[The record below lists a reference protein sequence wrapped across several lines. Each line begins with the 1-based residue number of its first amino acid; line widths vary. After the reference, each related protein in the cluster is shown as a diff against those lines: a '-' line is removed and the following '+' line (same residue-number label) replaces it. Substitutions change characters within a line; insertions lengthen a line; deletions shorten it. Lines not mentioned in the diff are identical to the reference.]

1 MGILPPEMIYK
12 IASYIKSEKDIMALA
27 EVFPNFRFKFSSSR
41 PVDYERYQTLKDKFI
56 VEKIIYKGNDMITF
70 PNNLKFLQFYR
81 YFNAPISLPLPEKL
95 EYLCFGSGFDQPVD
109 GLLPMKLKKLIF
121 LGSFDKSVDKL
132 PPNLQEIN
140 FSDKFNHPVNHLP
153 KTLKILWLRESFR
166 QSLENLPDSIES
178 LYLMCHYPQ
187 KITKLS
193 ANIKK
198 FRTWTRFDR
207 DYTGE
212 REFDY
217 LKEKYPELTIKYYF
231 KRRFGVIEE
240 IIM

>member
-27 EVFPNFRFKFSSSR
+27 EVFPTLRFKFSSSR

-121 LGSFDKSVDKL
+121 LILKTNIYYLIEAQSRKD
-132 PPNLQEIN
+132 IN

-153 KTLKILWLRESFR
+153 KTLKILWLRESFN
-166 QSLENLPDSIES
+166 S
-178 LYLMCHYPQ
+178 H
-187 KITKLS
+187 
-193 ANIKK
+193 
-198 FRTWTRFDR
+198 
-207 DYTGE
+207 
-212 REFDY
+212 
-217 LKEKYPELTIKYYF
+217 
-231 KRRFGVIEE
+231 
-240 IIM
+240 